1 MDPPVTTTSRRTGFT
16 LIELMIV
23 VAIVALLATVAYPS
37 YMDQIR
43 KGRRSDAIQG
53 LAQVQQAQERWRS
66 INVTYA
72 TNAQLS
78 TAWPDGLGVAVR
90 TAGDYYDLAIGTN
103 PAPTGS
109 RYVVTATAV
118 ATTSQHSDRAGAVA
132 CNVLTV
138 TVDNGTATNTPT
150 ACWSR

>member
-1 MDPPVTTTSRRTGFT
+1 MTFRRTGFT

-37 YMDQIR
+37 YLNQVR

-53 LAQVQQAQERWRS
+53 LAQVQQAQERWRAT
-66 INVTYA
+66 NVTYA
-72 TNAQLS
+72 SNAQLS
-78 TAWPDGLGVAVR
+78 TAWPGGLGVAVR
-90 TAGDYYDLAIGTN
+90 TAGAYYDLAIGTN

-109 RYVVTATAV
+109 SYVVTATAV
-118 ATTSQHSDRAGAVA
+118 TTTSQHSDRAGAVA

-138 TVDNGTATNTPT
+138 TVNNGTAVNTPT
-150 ACWSR
+150 ECWSR